1 MKTSFKI
8 LCSVLIM
15 SGFFLGGYAISRADT
30 LVEIKS
36 QGRIESEDVVYDA
49 NDFNVLLSAME
60 DGKVESYNRGK
71 TKGYAE
77 GYEAGGISTSS
88 LTIDGVW
95 LCNKTCYANAGNRDF
110 ATYFTRSDGT
120 QATETGYRYIF
131 TQQVIDT
138 YRYFLFQ
145 CSAGHRSVPAG
156 SQNLFGDIF
165 YLDAKKLSPNAQIST
180 SQKFY
185 STVYVYGIR

>member
-8 LCSVLIM
+8 LCSALIM
-15 SGFFLGGYAISRADT
+15 SVFFLGGYAISRADT
-30 LVEIKS
+30 LVKIKS
-36 QGRIESEDVVYDA
+36 QGRIESGDIIYDA

-60 DGKVESYNRGK
+60 NGKVESYNRGK
-71 TKGYAE
+71 TDGYAE

-95 LCNKTCYANAGNRDF
+95 LCNKTCYVNAGNRDF

-120 QATETGYRYIF
+120 QATETGYRYVF

-138 YRYFLFQ
+138 YRYFFYF
-145 CSAGHRSVPAG
+145 SVPQATEVF
-156 SQNLFGDIF
+156 L
-165 YLDAKKLSPNAQIST
+165 LEAKICSGT
-180 SQKFY
+180 SFIWMRRSYPQTLRLVQVKSFIQQY
-185 STVYVYGIR
+185 TYME